1 MPLAMLPRP
10 DDSGQYFIRYKAQAR
25 RIDQLPTLIN
35 LTFLHLKL
43 NLSKLSIYLIHLE
56 IQDLSIR
63 QSGKSKGKSILEY

>member
-43 NLSKLSIYLIHLE
+43 NLSIYLIHLE
-56 IQDLSIR
+56 IQDLSIG
-63 QSGKSKGKSILEY
+63 QSGKSILEY